1 MKQYRFQARV
11 AGLKFDCTVNATSDS
26 EALDNFAN
34 KLNSKDYTV
43 QVESTYRPD
52 RIYVTYEEVED
63 VTKVNIGETSV
74 GVTVGQQS
82 VGTR

>member
-11 AGLKFDCTVNATSDS
+11 AGLKFDCTVSATSDA
-26 EALDNFAN
+26 EAFDNFAN

-43 QVESTYRPD
+43 QEESTYRPD
-52 RIYVTYEEVED
+52 RLYLFYEEVED

-74 GVTVGQQS
+74 GITVGQQS